1 MSAPCVVAID
11 VGGTFTDLVAY
22 LPAEKRSIS
31 TKSLTTY
38 DDFGRGIFDC
48 IRKLAMPLEQIGL
61 LKHGTTLVINSLI
74 QRKGARTALL
84 TTRGFRD
91 TLEIGRGNRPLPFD
105 LGYRRHPP
113 LVERKLRYELGE
125 RIDAKGEVLRPVDEA
140 EVRAMAG
147 QFRAA
152 GIEAVAVSFLN
163 AYANPAGERRAA
175 ELLRGALPDVY
186 VTTGTELSA
195 EWHEYERTATAA
207 ANAYV
212 GPLITQYLGRL
223 KEEFQRGGCRGPLMM
238 MGSNGGVLTAEGAI
252 RAPLMLVESG
262 PIGGCIGAGHLAA
275 ALGFERAIAFDMGGT
290 TAKCAVTENNVFA
303 FQSTYFIGGY
313 EHGFPVRAPV
323 IDIVEVGAGGGSI
336 GWIDPQK
343 RLHVGPHSAGS
354 TPGPVCYGRGGEEPT
369 ITDANL
375 LLGRLDAARFLGG
388 EMPLDGRA
396 AHRAMVA
403 RLAEPLGYDG
413 PNAVEQLASGLV
425 RIAVTTMAG
434 AIRDVTIRRGK
445 DSRDF
450 VLIAYGGGG
459 PLHAVELARE
469 LDIRHVVIPPD
480 PGIFSAAGMLMADLR
495 SDRAATFL
503 APLAVASIA
512 AASARC
518 RDLEQEIAGQLA
530 KDVAVDGYTAEWRGE
545 MRYVGQ
551 HQSLSVVF
559 REGDSVETIRAAFV
573 RAYVASFGH
582 EHPKSSIEF
591 VGVRVNVTVGM
602 ERAAFAELPAGN
614 APAATGAREVYST
627 VARRRVT
634 AATWQRTGLPA
645 GVEIAGPALVEEFGS
660 TTFLDIGDRLTV
672 GRLGELQIDCAL
684 NGSGT

>member
-1 MSAPCVVAID
+1 MSAGCVVAID

-22 LPAEKRSIS
+22 LPSEKRSLS

-48 IRKLAMPLEQIGL
+48 IRKLALSLEQIGL
-61 LKHGTTLVINSLI
+61 IKHGTTLVINSLI
-74 QRKGARTALL
+74 QRKGAKTALL

-91 TLEIGRGNRPLPFD
+91 ALEIGRGNRPLPFD

-113 LVERKLRYELGE
+113 LIERKLRFELGE
-125 RIDAKGEVLRPVDEA
+125 RIDAKGEVLRPVDET
-140 EVRAMAG
+140 EVMAMAG
-147 QFRAA
+147 QFQAA
-152 GIEAVAVSFLN
+152 GIEAIAISFLN
-163 AYANPAGERRAA
+163 AYANPASERRAA
-175 ELLRGALPDVY
+175 ELLRYALPDVY

-223 KEEFQRGGCRGPLMM
+223 RTEFQRGGCRGPLMM
-238 MGSNGGVLTAEGAI
+238 MGSNGGVLTAEGAT

-262 PIGGCIGAGHLAA
+262 PIGGCIGVGHLAA
-275 ALGFERAIAFDMGGT
+275 ALGFDQAIAFDMGGT

-343 RLHVGPHSAGS
+343 RLHVGPQSAGS

-375 LLGRLDAARFLGG
+375 LLGRLDPVRFLGG
-388 EMPLDGRA
+388 EMPLDVRA
-396 AHRAMVA
+396 AQRAMA
-403 RLAEPLGYDG
+403 SRLAGPLGYDG
-413 PNAVEQLASGLV
+413 PDSIEQLASGLV

-469 LDIRHVVIPPD
+469 LDIRRIVIPPD

-495 SDRAATFL
+495 SDRAATYL
-503 APLAVASIA
+503 APLG
-512 AASARC
+512 AASVVTASVRC
-518 RDLEQEIAGQLA
+518 RDLEREIAAQLA
-530 KDVAVDGYTAEWRGE
+530 KDVDVAGYTAEWRGE
-545 MRYVGQ
+545 LRYVGQ

-559 REGDSVETIRAAFV
+559 HDGDSVETIRAAFV

-582 EHPKSSIEF
+582 EHPKSGIEF

-602 ERAAFAELPAGN
+602 ERAAFAELSADG
-614 APAATGAREVYST
+614 APKATGARDVYST
-627 VARRRVT
+627 VARRHVV
-634 AATWQRTGLPA
+634 AATWQRAELRAGL
-645 GVEIAGPALVEEFGS
+645 EIAGPALVEEFGS

-684 NGSGT
+684 NGSTA